1 MMIDVIKQVVSNYL
15 NYANLSDV
23 VFGKVV
29 NTNPMTVRLE
39 NSTNLEIAD
48 PFLVV
53 TDRFKTQPLAV
64 SDRVVL
70 IKASGGQRFVI
81 LDKL

>member
-48 PFLVV
+48 TFLVV

-70 IKASGGQRFVI
+70 IKASGGQRFVV

>member
-1 MMIDVIKQVVSNYL
+1 MMVDAIKQIVLNYL

-23 VFGKVV
+23 VFGKV
-29 NTNPMTVRLE
+29 TGSSPLKIKLE
-39 NSTNLEIAD
+39 TSSNLEITE

-53 TDRFKTQPLAV
+53 TDRFKKEPPTIG
-64 SDRVVL
+64 DRVVL